1 MCSQGGKD
9 HLVIRDEMD
18 IMNYPAGIVETVL
31 RQLRVKKKW
40 QFHLDHVV

>member
-18 IMNYPAGIVETVL
+18 IMDYPAGIVETVL
-31 RQLRVKKKW
+31 TVKKKW
-40 QFHLDHVV
+40 QLHLDHVV